1 MALPSFCRRKMQR
14 IRITLGID
22 IGIGICV
29 QLAQAGCRFRFS
41 LRPQRWQALSLFS
54 LLLSLGSMSMAVPNP
69 AQAQQPPS
77 SATEY
82 AIKSALLF
90 KLPRF
95 IYLPKLAD
103 DAALQLCVLGENP
116 FGGALHKLA
125 QTPID
130 GRQITVRQ
138 FADSQALEQLPLD
151 CHLLFVTRSE
161 TARLAGILQQ
171 LKQAPTV
178 TISDIE
184 GFAKAGGMV
193 EMALNPSSGSALNI
207 LINRKAAQA
216 QHIDFNAQL
225 LRLASLIES

>member
-1 MALPSFCRRKMQR
+1 MASPIFRHRKMLR
-14 IRITLGID
+14 IALYPRFRSGL
-22 IGIGICV
+22 
-29 QLAQAGCRFRFS
+29 QLVQAGFRFS
-41 LRPQRWQALSLFS
+41 LWPQRWPMLSLFSLFS
-54 LLLSLGSMSMAVPNP
+54 LLLSLGMSMAVSKP

-77 SATEY
+77 SASEY

-103 DAALQLCVLGENP
+103 DEALQLCVLGENP
-116 FGGALHKLA
+116 FGSALHKLA

-138 FADSQALEQLPLD
+138 FADGKQLEQLPLD
-151 CHLLFVTRSE
+151 CHLLFIARSE
-161 TARLAGILQQ
+161 TAHLAGILQQ

-178 TISDIE
+178 TISDID

-193 EMALNPSSGSALNI
+193 EMALNPSSGSALHI
-207 LINRKAAQA
+207 LINRKVAQA
-216 QHIDFNAQL
+216 QKIDFNAQL